1 MLSTNEKALDTSHV
15 LLDANASS
23 WTEAIREACA
33 ILERCGDVKA
43 GYADDVIER
52 ERSYPTGLPSVPYG
66 VAIPHAL
73 VFDNV
78 NSPHIGAMRLTN
90 PVAFRQCGSNDDEMV
105 DVSFLFVLALN
116 DAQAQLSTLQ
126 RLMSVFSNQETLQAL
141 MHAGSNEEFVQEFNQ
156 GALVC

>member
-1 MLSTNEKALDTSHV
+1 
-15 LLDANASS
+15 
-23 WTEAIREACA
+23 
-33 ILERCGDVKA
+33 
-43 GYADDVIER
+43 
-52 ERSYPTGLPSVPYG
+52 
-66 VAIPHAL
+66 
-73 VFDNV
+73 
-78 NSPHIGAMRLTN
+78 MRLTN
-90 PVAFRQCGSNDDEMV
+90 PVAFRQCGSNGDEMV